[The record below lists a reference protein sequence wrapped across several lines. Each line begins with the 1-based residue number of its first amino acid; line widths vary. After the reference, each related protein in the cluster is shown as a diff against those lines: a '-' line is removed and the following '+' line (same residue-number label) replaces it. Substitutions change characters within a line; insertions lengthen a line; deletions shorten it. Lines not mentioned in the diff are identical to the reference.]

1 MLKKKT
7 NKNQIILGSFAA
19 AFSVVVLAGLVADK
33 HNAMANAA
41 SDETTIVAGEV
52 ANSQR
57 DEALGEDDLADG
69 AVTETVD
76 MIAATEAS
84 S

>member
-33 HNAMANAA
+33 HLAMANAA
-41 SDETTIVAGEV
+41 SDETT
-52 ANSQR
+52 
-57 DEALGEDDLADG
+57 
-69 AVTETVD
+69 
-76 MIAATEAS
+76 
-84 S
+84 